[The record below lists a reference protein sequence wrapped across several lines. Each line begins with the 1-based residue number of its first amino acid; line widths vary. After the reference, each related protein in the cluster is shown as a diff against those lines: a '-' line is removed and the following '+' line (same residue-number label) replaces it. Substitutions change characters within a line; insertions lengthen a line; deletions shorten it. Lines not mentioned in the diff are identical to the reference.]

1 MLWQLVSFDV
11 HLCNDSQKLHNSYN
25 IMTAKYGKLLVTG
38 LIATIIFFPD
48 NTTLATYCTHKLR
61 AVGSQKDI
69 LAAVKTMTSQTEEE
83 KVEA

>member
-38 LIATIIFFPD
+38 LIAT
-48 NTTLATYCTHKLR
+48 NCTQKLR